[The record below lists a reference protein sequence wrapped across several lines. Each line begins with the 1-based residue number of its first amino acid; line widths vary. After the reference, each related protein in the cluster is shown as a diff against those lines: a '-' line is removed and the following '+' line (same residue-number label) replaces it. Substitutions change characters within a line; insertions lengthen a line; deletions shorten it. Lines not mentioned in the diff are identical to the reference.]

1 MTPPDQSLDAR
12 GLKCP
17 LPILKARKALN
28 AMQPGQTLA
37 VLATDP
43 GSVRDFQAFC
53 RATGDALLDQV
64 TDAGEY
70 RFLLQKGGGSR

>member
-1 MTPPDQSLDAR
+1 MQPPDQTLDAR

-17 LPILKARKALN
+17 MPILKARKALN
-28 AMQPGQTLA
+28 GMQPGQRLE

-53 RATGDALLDQV
+53 RATGDALLEHTV
-64 TDAGEY
+64 EGVVF
-70 RFLLQKGGGSR
+70 RFLLEKAG

>member
-17 LPILKARKALN
+17 MPILKARRTLN
-28 AMQPGQTLA
+28 AMQPGQRLE

-43 GSVRDFQAFC
+43 GSVRDFEAFC
-53 RATGDALLDQV
+53 RATGDALLEQSIA
-64 TDAGEY
+64 AGEY
-70 RFLLQKGGGSR
+70 RFLLQKGG